1 MPTSKN
7 RTTQAGGERPQLKI
21 REDSNRIPYVENL
34 THIPVCNTREA
45 IRILKYG
52 EKNLQKSNNS
62 INANSSRSHAVFC
75 LKIVSIDFNSKNQ
88 LIASI
93 NQ

>member
-1 MPTSKN
+1 
-7 RTTQAGGERPQLKI
+7 
-21 REDSNRIPYVENL
+21 V
-34 THIPVCNTREA
+34 PVFNTREA

-52 EKNLQKSNNS
+52 EKNLQKSSNS

-75 LKIVSIDFNSKNQ
+75 LKIVSVEKEISSMTGSKNY
-88 LIASI
+88 LNLSI